1 MQSTPQNIK
10 PSTLLFVV
18 PEEEWRNLH
27 ATLEQIIDLI
37 TRRNADDSSSE
48 WIESEAAR
56 KLLGIS
62 PKTWQNYRDQRL
74 IPFSQIGRKIYV
86 NRTDLDAF
94 LRSYRVG
101 SKTWTTEN
109 FSKLD
114 EFYSLREQ
122 SVRKLL
128 LTLQRQPISEHWN
141 WWSQTNFDSRPTCV
155 GCHSFKKKNDNPMV
169 YFITVVDWFIIVVMN
184 VIFKMTRIK
193 TKKIVLAHQ
202 FQFAFLLWRIQT

>member
-1 MQSTPQNIK
+1 MQSTPQNIT

-27 ATLEQIIDLI
+27 NTLEQIINLI

-56 KLLGIS
+56 KLLGVS

-94 LRSYRVG
+94 LR
-101 SKTWTTEN
+101 K
-109 FSKLD
+109 
-114 EFYSLREQ
+114 
-122 SVRKLL
+122 
-128 LTLQRQPISEHWN
+128 H
-141 WWSQTNFDSRPTCV
+141 
-155 GCHSFKKKNDNPMV
+155 
-169 YFITVVDWFIIVVMN
+169 
-184 VIFKMTRIK
+184 RIPA
-193 TKKIVLAHQ
+193 TK
-202 FQFAFLLWRIQT
+202 

>member
-1 MQSTPQNIK
+1 MQSTPQNIP

-56 KLLGIS
+56 KILGVS

-94 LRSYRVG
+94 LRSHRIAP
-101 SKTWTTEN
+101 
-109 FSKLD
+109 
-114 EFYSLREQ
+114 
-122 SVRKLL
+122 RK
-128 LTLQRQPISEHWN
+128 
-141 WWSQTNFDSRPTCV
+141 
-155 GCHSFKKKNDNPMV
+155 
-169 YFITVVDWFIIVVMN
+169 
-184 VIFKMTRIK
+184 
-193 TKKIVLAHQ
+193 
-202 FQFAFLLWRIQT
+202 